1 VTGVVVGV
9 AILAVLL
16 AAVVV
21 VYMIARDRSRGR
33 GAGVADATTDEV
45 VSGLMGELRKWQ
57 AEAAHWKATA
67 ERLQRELDGGPPP
80 C

>member
-1 VTGVVVGV
+1 MTGLVVGV

-16 AAVVV
+16 AVVIV
-21 VYMIARDRSRGR
+21 IYMVARDRSRGH

-45 VSGLMGELRKWQ
+45 VSGLMTEMRKWQ

-67 ERLQRELDGGPPP
+67 ERLQRELDGRPPLG
-80 C
+80 